1 MTQARNG
8 GVAYPGDGGALATQ
22 WGTMHHRWTKAGPV
36 ESHLPDQ
43 RVDELQEVAEASIGD
58 PAAMALFGFAVGT
71 LLVAI
76 PFTTFLPMSTVTGA
90 IPTLLIFAGLAQF
103 IGGLLTYRKGNTF
116 AATAFCCFGANNVV
130 VSAFFLFA
138 GAGALTKGTGEMT
151 LLGINLICF
160 GYIALMLWLA
170 SPRFNAAYFLVLGAL
185 WPGYALTGIYNV
197 GAPTIIGQIGGW
209 FLIVSAGFAFYA
221 AGALVLNSVYSR
233 TVLPMIPLWS
243 PARVENT
250 QTERVG

>member
-1 MTQARNG
+1 MTHAGNG
-8 GVAYPGDGGALATQ
+8 GTVTAE
-22 WGTMHHRWTKAGPV
+22 WGTIHQRWTKAGPI
-36 ESHLPDQ
+36 ESHLPD
-43 RVDELQEVAEASIGD
+43 RRLDELQEVAEASIGD
-58 PAAMALFGFAVGT
+58 PAAMSLFGFAVGT

-76 PFTTFLPMSTVTGA
+76 PFTTFLPMSTITGA
-90 IPTLLIFAGLAQF
+90 LPTLLIFAGIAQF

-138 GAGALTKGTGEMT
+138 GAGALTKSSGEMK

-185 WPGYALTGIYNV
+185 WPGYALTGIMNV
-197 GAPTIIGQIGGW
+197 GAPVIIGQIGGW
-209 FLIVSAGFAFYA
+209 FLIASAGFAFYT
-221 AGALVLNSVYSR
+221 AGALVLNSTYNRDVM
-233 TVLPMIPLWS
+233 PMMPLYT
-243 PARVENT
+243 RVR
-250 QTERVG
+250 QRG